1 MVGLLKSLRI
11 VSGGQTGVDRAALD
25 FALENKL
32 DCFGWCPKGRRAED
46 GIIPSFYPLKETKS
60 SDTRERTLKNVE
72 ISDGVLVF
80 LLDTPDKGTVRTI
93 DYAEMLNKPI
103 YIVHLTMNRED
114 QETGILNLL
123 EGNRISILNI
133 AGPRESKSPGIY
145 NKTKSFLDDLYLRLI
160 SVSGIN

>member
-1 MVGLLKSLRI
+1 MVNLIERLRI

-25 FALENKL
+25 FALENHM
-32 DCFGWCPKGRRAED
+32 DCFGWCPRGRLAED
-46 GIIPSFYPLKETKS
+46 GVLPSFYPLRETKS
-60 SDTRERTLKNVE
+60 TDTRERTFKNVE

-80 LLDTPDKGTVRTI
+80 LLDAPDEGTVRTI
-93 DYAEMLNKPI
+93 DYAELLNRPV

-123 EGNRISILNI
+123 ESYRISTLNI

-145 NKTKSFLDDLYLRLI
+145 RKTKSFLQDLYLRST
-160 SVSGIN
+160 SVSGA